1 MYYYM
6 LWIACCLPP
15 INSIMQVLIRVPRV
29 MASLPILIK
38 VGRNKISMY
47 EYVTK
52 YHLQGYKEGINSL
65 LFTFNNFYL
74 NSFLLVRVPD
84 SFSSTLIIKWVV

>member
-1 MYYYM
+1 
-6 LWIACCLPP
+6 
-15 INSIMQVLIRVPRV
+15 